1 MAFINDCV
9 KTNIGFKT
17 ITSINL
23 LNIPPELIVFFS
35 SMLPVT
41 ELRGAIPLG
50 FAMGLPA
57 EAVFLWA
64 LIGNILPCFF
74 ILWALGPIS
83 KFLMRH
89 SKFFKQFFTKLFDKT
104 RTKHEETVIKYGA
117 AFLIIFVAI
126 PLPGSGGWTGS
137 LLAFLFGMK
146 YWKSMGYIA
155 TGLTMAAIII
165 TLGVNGFVGLF

>member
-1 MAFINDCV
+1 M
-9 KTNIGFKT
+9 
-17 ITSINL
+17 
-23 LNIPPELIVFFS
+23 NIPPELIVFFS
-35 SMLPVT
+35 SMLPIT

-57 EAVFLWA
+57 EAVFFWA
-64 LIGNILPCFF
+64 LLGNILPCFF

-89 SKFFKQFFTKLFDKT
+89 SKFFKDFFTKLFDKT

-117 AFLIIFVAI
+117 IFLIIFVAI

-137 LLAFLFGMK
+137 LIAFLFGMP
-146 YWKSMGYIA
+146 YWKAMGYIV

-165 TLGVNGFVGLF
+165 TLGVNGVIGLF